1 MDTTLNNVVGNNQD
15 PELIQKK
22 KEYILYID
30 DHIRNVQKAYNDYF
44 VPLLNNETSI
54 VSEVVSKEE
63 LLEAIRNV
71 SNKIE
76 EHDASKYFDEEFDG
90 YRAHFHPT
98 NLEKSMNDEYQ
109 KWVKEEFDKCWKHHY
124 ENNCHHVQFWVNFD
138 TGEITD
144 MTLPAIVE
152 MLCDWIA
159 MSMHF
164 KSSTRDWYEN
174 DAEKEKN
181 YMTSNTKD
189 IVEDILY
196 NIISGP
202 EL

>member
-71 SNKIE
+71 STQIE

-90 YRAHFHPT
+90 
-98 NLEKSMNDEYQ
+98 
-109 KWVKEEFDKCWKHHY
+109 
-124 ENNCHHVQFWVNFD
+124 
-138 TGEITD
+138 
-144 MTLPAIVE
+144 
-152 MLCDWIA
+152 
-159 MSMHF
+159 
-164 KSSTRDWYEN
+164 
-174 DAEKEKN
+174 
-181 YMTSNTKD
+181 
-189 IVEDILY
+189 
-196 NIISGP
+196 
-202 EL
+202 